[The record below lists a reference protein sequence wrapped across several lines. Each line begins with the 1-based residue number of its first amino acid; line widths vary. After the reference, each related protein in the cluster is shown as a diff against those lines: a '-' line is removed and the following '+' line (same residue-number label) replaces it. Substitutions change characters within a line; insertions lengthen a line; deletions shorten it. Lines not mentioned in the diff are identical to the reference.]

1 MRWHHPASTLLPSLL
16 FLVACGGG
24 VPDSLPGAS
33 SSGSTSLSQPTGTTS
48 TTKPEVT
55 SPSGPAT
62 SSTTAGSTASSTT
75 TGTSEPGEIV
85 QVPESMLTAVIEDA
99 ASRQSVG
106 VAAVTVLSG
115 QAVDWSDGSLG
126 CPEPGKSYTQ
136 VLTPGYLVIVDAG
149 GVTLEYHLNRQ
160 GAFKQCSGGTYY
172 PPSDY

>member
-1 MRWHHPASTLLPSLL
+1 TSTLLPSLL
-16 FLVACGGG
+16 FLVACGGSLPG
-24 VPDSLPGAS
+24 SLPGAS
-33 SSGSTSLSQPTGTTS
+33 SSGSTSLSQPTDQGTTS

-55 SPSGPAT
+55 STSAPAT
-62 SSTTAGSTASSTT
+62 TLTTAASTASTTT
-75 TGTSEPGEIV
+75 TGTAEPGGIV
-85 QVPESMLTAVIEDA
+85 GVPDSLLAAVIEDA
-99 ASRQSVG
+99 ASRQSVE

-115 QAVDWSDGSLG
+115 QAVDWPDGSLG

-136 VLTPGYLVIVDAG
+136 VLTPGYLVTVDAG